1 MYDWLR
7 QALID
12 ARGETPSMRDVIRYR
27 VIIDRTRVLDLRD
40 RWGYPLQDFK
50 IAAIVGFVLDNTDH
64 HNLRRRESAVVVESV
79 DRLAAAMLTDDVPLF
94 CDDQDTP
101 PSDETIQ
108 TVVRTILNLKEPSA

>member
-12 ARGETPSMRDVIRYR
+12 ARSDPAEMRLIMRHQHILDR
-27 VIIDRTRVLDLRD
+27 VRRLNLRD

-50 IAAIVGFVLDNTDH
+50 LAAIIEYVLDNSDH
-64 HNLRRRESAVVVESV
+64 GALRRYEVAVVMEAV
-79 DRLAAAMLTDDVPLF
+79 DRLAAEMMVGSLPMF
-94 CDDQDTP
+94 CDGHDEP